1 MNQQWRG
8 RVFALFLLILLS
20 FATLLPTIT
29 GFMAPGTALPA
40 WYTSFFK
47 NRMILG
53 LDLQGGIHL
62 EYGVDAR
69 AALKNKSANM
79 AHRLQEE
86 LKTGEAFPALKGAS
100 VKVEPI
106 KEGNIEEITQLTVKF
121 EGDKADE
128 QVKAFADGVVAYL
141 QRSYPEYQ
149 WLSQDLA
156 KREVVIG
163 MSRASVELFQED
175 SLMQAVETIERRIN
189 GFGVAESSVSRRDND
204 KIVVELPGLNEAE
217 FGKAK
222 EKLSQTGL
230 LHFKIVEFEP
240 AKSAAFFSKV
250 VARAPREG
258 AFPEALK
265 GYEQHKVYAAG
276 EVVRSTSREVL
287 DYMIGDALKG
297 DTGHLVGFEKI
308 FVDPKDPSLS
318 SKTRL
323 SAQQEKQI
331 EKNSEYNPLDSV
343 VVAYQLYYLRV
354 EGMSGEN
361 VEDAQVGYDNFQR
374 PVTNMRFGAN
384 DANEFANLTEK
395 HTNHQMAILIDDT
408 VYSAP
413 NINERIGG
421 GRVQISM
428 GGGGASVMKEAQAL
442 AMVLKSGA
450 LQAPLRQLYSTQVG
464 PTLGQESIDAGKKSI
479 FVGFFLV
486 VAFMIF
492 YYGRRGVVANIA
504 LILNVLFIMAGLA
517 LFGATL
523 TLPGIAGIVLTV
535 GMAVDANVLIF
546 ERMKEEER
554 LAKKASEAF
563 TAGYEKA
570 WSAILDANI
579 TTGIAAVVLYQFG
592 TGPIKGFAV
601 TLGLGILSSMYTAI
615 VVTRLVF
622 EYMNTRALSSGASQ
636 GASQGAKGVA

>member
-29 GFMAPGTALPA
+29 GFMAPGSTLPA

-69 AALKNKSANM
+69 EALKNKSRNM
-79 AHRLQEE
+79 ALRLRED
-86 LKTGEAFPALKGAS
+86 LKTGAAFPALKEVELS
-100 VKVEPI
+100 VLPAT
-106 KEGNIEEITQLTVKF
+106 EGSIEEVTQLTVTLKT
-121 EGDKADE
+121 DE
-128 QVKAFADGVVAYL
+128 QAKAFADGVVTFL
-141 QRSYPEYQ
+141 QSSYPEYQ
-149 WLSQDLA
+149 WISQDLA
-156 KREVVIG
+156 KREVVVG
-163 MSRASVELFQED
+163 MSRAAVQQFQED
-175 SLMQAVETIERRIN
+175 SLTQAIETIERRIN
-189 GFGVAESSVSRRDND
+189 SFGVAESSVSRRDND

-230 LHFKIVEFEP
+230 LHFKIVEFE
-240 AKSAAFFSKV
+240 AARSSSFFSKV
-250 VARAPREG
+250 VARAPRAG
-258 AFPEALK
+258 SFPEDLK
-265 GYEQHKVYAAG
+265 AYEQHKVYAAG
-276 EVVRSTSREVL
+276 DVVRSTSREVIEH
-287 DYMIGDALKG
+287 MIGDALNG
-297 DTGHLVGFEKI
+297 DTDHVVGFEKL
-308 FVDPKDPSLS
+308 FVDPKDPTLRSI
-318 SKTRL
+318 TRL
-323 SAQQEKQI
+323 SAQQEKLI
-331 EKNSEYNPLDSV
+331 ERSGDYNPLSSV
-343 VVAYQLYYLRV
+343 VVAYQLHYLRV

-374 PVTNMRFGAN
+374 PVTNMRFSAG
-384 DANEFANLTEK
+384 DASAFADLTEK
-395 HTNHQMAILIDDT
+395 HTNHQMAILIDDI

-464 PTLGQESIDAGKKSI
+464 PTLGQESIDAGKRSI
-479 FVGFFLV
+479 IFGFLLV
-486 VAFMIF
+486 VAFMVV
-492 YYGRRGVVANIA
+492 YYGRRGVVANVA
-504 LILNVLFIMAGLA
+504 LILNLLFIMAGLA

-546 ERMKEEER
+546 ERMKEEEGLGR
-554 LAKKASEAF
+554 KASEAF

-601 TLGLGILSSMYTAI
+601 TLGLGIISSMYTAI

-622 EYMNTRALSSGASQ
+622 EYMNTQALSSSA
-636 GASQGAKGVA
+636 ARA